1 MKAYRLS
8 SGDATRSISFLRTYA
23 EFAGAATSR
32 RRSELLLDAARRE
45 AELSNRVKG
54 EFVAHMS
61 HDLRT
66 PLNAIIGFSDVLSS
80 TSLVLDNPERAREYA
95 ADIHHA
101 GQHLLKIINAI
112 LDLAKL
118 ESGQC
123 ELEIGACD
131 LRDVLYST
139 ELMAGPQALKKRQSL
154 SVSLPESFPC
164 FRADTLKMKQVMI
177 NLVSN
182 AIKFTPEGGRIEI
195 MIDAPPDGD
204 LSIQVAD
211 SGIGMNPDELSIA
224 LSKFGRVRNALTR
237 QEEGSG
243 LGLTIVKNLCA
254 LQGLQFLMR
263 SQTGRGTVASVIVP
277 RHLVLSS
284 PPVQE
289 QVAG

>member
-1 MKAYRLS
+1 MKASRLS
-8 SGDATRSISFLRTYA
+8 TGDVTRSTSFLRTYA

-66 PLNAIIGFSDVLSS
+66 PLNAIIGFSDVLCS
-80 TSLVLDNPERAREYA
+80 TALVEDNPARAREYA

-101 GQHLLKIINAI
+101 GQHLLRIINAI

-139 ELMAGPQALKKRQSL
+139 ELMAGPQAAKKLQTLEVR
-154 SVSLPESFPC
+154 VPEVAPC
-164 FRADTLKMKQVMI
+164 FKADVLKMKQVMI

-182 AIKFTPEGGRIEI
+182 AVKFTPEGGRIEI
-195 MIDAPPDGD
+195 SVDAPSDGD
-204 LSIQVAD
+204 LVIRVTD
-211 SGIGMNPDELSIA
+211 IGIGMSPEELGIA

-254 LQGLQFLMR
+254 AQGFQFRMR
-263 SQTGRGTVASVIVP
+263 SQSGRGTVASVIIP

-284 PPVQE
+284 TPVQE
-289 QVAG
+289 QVAS